1 MDQYWSFAPVTVM
14 QQDNQALVDILQAAE
29 RIQAYMV
36 DATLTDFYADIKL
49 QNKVMR
55 RLLTISKAAQQVSAL
70 TREEMSAIAWDRLSS
85 TKERI
90 LQEDP
95 SIDIDQLWATIHTEI
110 PALIQALKQSV
121 PVKEQD
127 DAI

>member
-1 MDQYWSFAPVTVM
+1 M
-14 QQDNQALVDILQAAE
+14 QQDNQALIDILQAAE
-29 RIQAYMV
+29 RVQAYV
-36 DATLTDFYADIKL
+36 ADSTLTDFYADIQL

-55 RLLTISKAAQQVSAL
+55 RLLTISKAAQQVSVA

-110 PALIQALKQSV
+110 PALIQALKQLV